1 MTDKPASFQHI
12 LYETPAEHIAQITL
26 NRPAQR
32 NAQNTKLLYE
42 LNAAFD
48 LAAQDDNIKVVILAG
63 AGKDFSAGHDIHE
76 DPKDVNM
83 ADYDVVGTWCGFG
96 CAGAEGRMAREK
108 EIYLGFSERWRNFA
122 KPTIAAVQGKC
133 IAGGLMLVWPCDI
146 IIATEDATFLD
157 NTVNMGLAGA
167 EFFNHPY
174 ELGVRKAKELLFTSG
189 WWTAAEAHR
198 LGMVNHVVPNDK
210 LHEFTLEMAKRIAT
224 QPLFALKCVKEAVNA
239 AQDAAGRSSA
249 MQTQFA
255 LHQLG
260 HSHNMQVFGL
270 LIDPT
275 SSAAKMSKI
284 GIYNANKHSA
294 EGEEKAN
301 G

>member
-1 MTDKPASFQHI
+1 MTTKVPEFETI
-12 LYETPAEHIAQITL
+12 LYETPADHIARIVL
-26 NRPAQR
+26 NRPNSR

-48 LAAQDDNIKVVILAG
+48 VAARDDKIKVVILA
-63 AGKDFSAGHDIHE
+63 ANGKDFSAGHDLHE
-76 DPKDVNM
+76 DPGKIDM
-83 ADYDVVGTWCGFG
+83 SAYETVGTWCGFG
-96 CAGAEGRMAREK
+96 CAGAEGRMAIEK

-122 KPTIAAVQGKC
+122 KPTIAEVQGKC

-146 IIATEDATFLD
+146 IIASEDAQFLD

-167 EFFNHPY
+167 EFFNHPW

-198 LGMVNHVVPNDK
+198 LGMVNHVVPREN
-210 LHEFTLEMAKRIAT
+210 LPEFTLELAKRIAM
-224 QPLFALKCVKEAVNA
+224 QPLFALKLTKEAVNN
-239 AQDAAGRSSA
+239 AQDAAGRGSA

-270 LIDPT
+270 LVDPT
-275 SSAAKMSKI
+275 SSAAKLSKVAA
-284 GIYNANKHSA
+284 YASKKPE
-294 EGEEKAN
+294 EG
-301 G
+301 